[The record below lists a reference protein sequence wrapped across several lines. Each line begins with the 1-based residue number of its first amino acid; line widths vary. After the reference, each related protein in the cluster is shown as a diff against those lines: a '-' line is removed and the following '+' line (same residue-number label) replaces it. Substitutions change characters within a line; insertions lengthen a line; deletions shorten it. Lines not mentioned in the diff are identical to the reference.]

1 MPDLMSAR
9 IIEAQLSLAETL
21 LSILAGGAIA
31 ILLITVLCLW
41 ELCWQAREPH
51 RRG

>member
-9 IIEAQLSLAETL
+9 VIEAQLSLAETL
-21 LSILAGGAIA
+21 LPMLVGGAIA

-41 ELCWQAREPH
+41 ELCWQTRQQH
-51 RRG
+51 RRN